1 MGEEDQNAPL
11 DTVIKAYKALPNA
24 DIAVIPSAVH
34 SVLPK
39 ILNIKYPIVQAPM
52 A

>member
-24 DIAVIPSAVH
+24 DIVVPSAVH